1 MNDMLGD
8 LWVFNGTLLNTASG
22 RRPTP

>member
-8 LWVFNGTLLNTASG
+8 LWVFNGTLPNTANG
-22 RRPTP
+22 CRPTP